1 MFSLF
6 RKKPAGS
13 KAAMIDTHSCIDDLT
28 GKVVTHL
35 DHLKTAVSSPT
46 AKTLA
51 DVETT
56 FAYVRRATEAIV
68 SLNRVVSR
76 PTKPDIIKQHAYC
89 VSSLFLEEA
98 RDFLTTDPHQRERM
112 VYVTGP
118 ITDDGTRVLSCLKQ
132 VKMSD
137 QNAVYVKADVNASMQ
152 TLEQLTTGDGHELH
166 AMWHNHNLVGKDGTR
181 PSQTDLNHQHRMV
194 KFGMPH
200 VLGGIFGAD
209 GYVRIFTTDEPF
221 TLTVYGNGVEVIEDN
236 PREKILKLAM
246 KEDSDVSPS
255 SE

>member
-1 MFSLF
+1 MMTLF
-6 RKKPAGS
+6 QKKPVGS
-13 KAAMIDTHSCIDDLT
+13 KAATIDTHSCIDDLT
-28 GKVVTHL
+28 VKVVNRL
-35 DHLKTAVSSPT
+35 DHLKAAVSSPT
-46 AKTLA
+46 AKTIA
-51 DVETT
+51 DVEIT
-56 FAYVRRATEAIV
+56 FAYVRRVTEAIV

-76 PTKPDIIKQHAYC
+76 PTKPEFFKQNAYC

-98 RDFLTTDPHQRERM
+98 RDDVTSDSDGHERL

-118 ITDDGTRVLSCLKQ
+118 ITDDGTRVLSCLKH
-132 VKMSD
+132 VKMSE

-152 TLEQLTTGDGHELH
+152 TLEQLTTVDGHELH

-200 VLGGIFGAD
+200 VLGGIFGSD

-221 TLTVYGNGVEVIEDN
+221 TLTVYGNGVDVIEDN
-236 PREKILKLAM
+236 PREKILKLAV
-246 KEDSDVSPS
+246 KEDDHDSPS
-255 SE
+255 SQ